1 MSHENSQERMPTLS
15 DLLKNP
21 FLFLGFGLGSG
32 LSSKAPGTVGTLVG
46 GLLFLPLMLWNLPV
60 AWAVMLIGLLFGA
73 MICGRAANWTG
84 VHDHGGIV
92 WDEFVA
98 IWLVLLCLP
107 EQNWGYWLG
116 AFLVFRF
123 FDIVKPWP
131 IGWVDRRVHGGV
143 GIMLDD
149 IIAAC
154 YSITIIWVVSTG
166 FL

>member
-1 MSHENSQERMPTLS
+1 MMRTPSFE
-15 DLLKNP
+15 DLLKHP
-21 FLFLGFGLGSG
+21 ILFLGFGLGSG
-32 LSSKAPGTVGTLVG
+32 LSPKAPGTVGTLFG
-46 GLLFLPLMLWNLPV
+46 GVIFLPLLLWNPPL
-60 AWAVMLIGLLFGA
+60 AWVLTLVGLVFGSR
-73 MICGRAANWTG
+73 ICGQSADWSG

-107 EQNWGYWLG
+107 QQTWFYWLF
-116 AFLVFRF
+116 AFVAFRF
-123 FDIVKPWP
+123 FDIIKPWP
-131 IGWVDRRVHGGV
+131 IGWVDKRVQGGF

-154 YSITIIWVVSTG
+154 YSIMIIWGASAS